1 MATTKK
7 KTAPKAEL
15 NQSIEQVKDSAT
27 KAGKQ
32 LTETAGNLVKDIY
45 ANGEKWVEETSQ
57 NVKETVS
64 KVNFDN
70 GYNAVKEVAAKAN
83 KYAAQTAE
91 ELVDGA
97 IKSGEQWTNITSKA
111 IKGSLELA
119 AKQQEI
125 VFTTLENVK
134 GQLVAGT
141 KRTKK
146 LFK

>member
-1 MATTKK
+1 MATKN

-15 NQSIEQVKDSAT
+15 NDSLEQVKDSAA
-27 KAGKQ
+27 KASKQ
-32 LTETAGNLVKDIY
+32 LTETATKVVKDIY
-45 ANGEKWVEETSQ
+45 NNGEKWVEETSQ

-70 GYNAVKEVAAKAN
+70 GYNAVKDIAAKAN

-111 IKGSLELA
+111 IKGGLKLA
-119 AKQQEI
+119 SKQQDI

-134 GQLVAGT
+134 EQLVAST

>member
-1 MATTKK
+1 MATKK
-7 KTAPKAEL
+7 KAAPKAEL
-15 NQSIEQVKDSAT
+15 NDSLEQVKDSAA
-27 KAGKQ
+27 KASKQ
-32 LTETAGNLVKDIY
+32 LTETATKVVKDIY
-45 ANGEKWVEETSQ
+45 NNGEKWVEETSQ
-57 NVKETVS
+57 NVKETVA

-70 GYNAVKEVAAKAN
+70 GYNAVKDIAAKAN

-111 IKGSLELA
+111 IKGGLKLA
-119 AKQQEI
+119 SKQQDI

-134 GQLVAGT
+134 EQLVTST
-141 KRTKK
+141 KRTKN